1 MNTKKNIFKN
11 TIIFTLV
18 FLLST
23 IIFFASLSKILDG
36 DSFENVF
43 GDYMPVSDNIDE
55 SELDWEK
62 IAELGGA
69 AFVVDGNKVIR
80 SYNKKY
86 NKDYSYS
93 QLLDFTTLYEGN
105 QNTFVFD
112 TYDGNKLFLNYPSEK
127 VSTIINFD
135 LNKGESSLKSNLI
148 VLIFIIIGAYILI
161 IYLIVRWLSYK
172 INNELLEIHK
182 KQEKDKDLLFKGIAH
197 DVKTPLSVIL
207 SYSRAMDEDIIAS
220 DKREEYLKA
229 IGRNAEILNQ
239 RVDELLEFSS
249 LDSFHINKENKDI
262 LELVRRYVGDNYSY
276 FLDNNISVEILF
288 DENDKFFARVDEKLF
303 QRVLQNLLQNSIDHN
318 KENVVISIDFINDKL
333 IIKDN
338 GRGIDPKNIENI
350 FDPLF
355 TEDSSRQ
362 GEKLRGMGLSNV
374 KKICELHNWQ
384 VYYKNGFV
392 ISFQ

>member
-23 IIFFASLSKILDG
+23 IIFFASLSKILDDDG
-36 DSFENVF
+36 FENVF

-86 NKDYSYS
+86 NKEYSYS

-182 KQEKDKDLLFKGIAH
+182 KQERDKDLLFKGIAH

-220 DKREEYLKA
+220 DKREEYLKV
-229 IGRNAEILNQ
+229 IGRNAEVLNQ

-249 LDSFHINKENKDI
+249 IDSFHVNKENKDI
-262 LELVRRYVGDNYSY
+262 LELIRRYVGDNYSY
-276 FLDNNISVEILF
+276 FLDNKASIEILF

-392 ISFQ
+392 ISF

>member
-86 NKDYSYS
+86 NKEYSYS

-182 KQEKDKDLLFKGIAH
+182 KQERDKDLLFKGIAH

-229 IGRNAEILNQ
+229 IGRNAEVLNQ

-249 LDSFHINKENKDI
+249 IDSFHVNKENKDI
-262 LELVRRYVGDNYSY
+262 LELIRRYVGDNYSY
-276 FLDNNISVEILF
+276 FLDNNASIEILF

-333 IIKDN
+333 IIRDN

-392 ISFQ
+392 ISF

>member
-36 DSFENVF
+36 DSFKNVF

-86 NKDYSYS
+86 NKEYSYS

-182 KQEKDKDLLFKGIAH
+182 KQENDKDLLFKGIAH

-229 IGRNAEILNQ
+229 IGRNAEVLNQ

-249 LDSFHINKENKDI
+249 IDSFHVNKENKDI
-262 LELVRRYVGDNYSY
+262 LELIRRYVGDNYSY
-276 FLDNNISVEILF
+276 FLDNNASIEILF

-355 TEDSSRQ
+355 TEDTSRQ
-362 GEKLRGMGLSNV
+362 GEKLRGMGLANV
-374 KKICELHNWQ
+374 KKICELHKWKIS
-384 VYYKNGFV
+384 YKDGFV
-392 ISFQ
+392 ISF

>member
-36 DSFENVF
+36 DRFENVF
-43 GDYMPVSDNIDE
+43 GEYMPVSDNIDE

-62 IAELGGA
+62 IAELGGS

-86 NKDYSYS
+86 NKEYSYS
-93 QLLDFTTLYEGN
+93 QLLDFATLDKGN
-105 QNTFVFD
+105 KNTFIFD

-220 DKREEYLKA
+220 EKREEYLKA
-229 IGRNAEILNQ
+229 IGRNAEVLNQ

-249 LDSFHINKENKDI
+249 LDSFHVNKENKDI

-276 FLDNNISVEILF
+276 FLDNNASIEILF
-288 DENDKFFARVDEKLF
+288 DENDKYFARVDEKLF

-318 KENVVISIDFINDKL
+318 KENVVISIDFMEDKL

-355 TEDSSRQ
+355 TEDPSRQ

-384 VYYKNGFV
+384 VYYKDGFV
-392 ISFQ
+392 IAF

>member
-1 MNTKKNIFKN
+1 
-11 TIIFTLV
+11 
-18 FLLST
+18 
-23 IIFFASLSKILDG
+23 
-36 DSFENVF
+36 
-43 GDYMPVSDNIDE
+43 MPVSDNIDE

-62 IAELGGA
+62 IAELGGS

-86 NKDYSYS
+86 NKEYSYS

-148 VLIFIIIGAYILI
+148 VLIFIIIGGYILI

-229 IGRNAEILNQ
+229 IGRNAEVLNQ

-249 LDSFHINKENKDI
+249 LDSFHVNKENKDI

-276 FLDNNISVEILF
+276 FLDNNASIEILF
-288 DENDKFFARVDEKLF
+288 DENDKYFVRVDEKLF

-318 KENVVISIDFINDKL
+318 KDSVVISIDFIDNKL

-392 ISFQ
+392 ISF

>member
-55 SELDWEK
+55 SELDWKK
-62 IAELGGA
+62 IAELGGS

-86 NKDYSYS
+86 NKEYSYS

-229 IGRNAEILNQ
+229 IGRNAEVLNQ

-249 LDSFHINKENKDI
+249 LDSFHVNKENKDI
-262 LELVRRYVGDNYSY
+262 LELVRRYIGDNYSY
-276 FLDNNISVEILF
+276 FLDNNASVEILF
-288 DENDKFFARVDEKLF
+288 DENDKYFVRVDEKLF

-318 KENVVISIDFINDKL
+318 KDSVVISIDFIDNKL

-355 TEDSSRQ
+355 TEDPSRQ

-392 ISFQ
+392 ISF

>member
-1 MNTKKNIFKN
+1 
-11 TIIFTLV
+11 
-18 FLLST
+18 
-23 IIFFASLSKILDG
+23 
-36 DSFENVF
+36 
-43 GDYMPVSDNIDE
+43 MPVSDNIDE

-86 NKDYSYS
+86 NKEYSYS

-135 LNKGESSLKSNLI
+135 LIKGESSLKSNLI

-182 KQEKDKDLLFKGIAH
+182 KQERDKDLLFKGIAH

-229 IGRNAEILNQ
+229 IGRNAEVLNQ

-249 LDSFHINKENKDI
+249 IDSFHVNKENKDI
-262 LELVRRYVGDNYSY
+262 LELIRRYVGDNYSY
-276 FLDNNISVEILF
+276 FLDNNASIEILF

-392 ISFQ
+392 ISF

>member
-86 NKDYSYS
+86 NKEYSYS

-182 KQEKDKDLLFKGIAH
+182 KQERGKDLLFKGIAH

-229 IGRNAEILNQ
+229 IGRNAEVLNQ

-249 LDSFHINKENKDI
+249 IDSFHVNKENKDI
-262 LELVRRYVGDNYSY
+262 LELIRRYVGDNYSY
-276 FLDNNISVEILF
+276 FLDNNASIEILF

-392 ISFQ
+392 ISF

>member
-86 NKDYSYS
+86 NKEYSYS

-182 KQEKDKDLLFKGIAH
+182 KQERDKDLLFKGIAH

-229 IGRNAEILNQ
+229 IGRNAEVLNQ

-249 LDSFHINKENKDI
+249 IDSFHVNKENKDI
-262 LELVRRYVGDNYSY
+262 LELIRRYVGDNYSY
-276 FLDNNISVEILF
+276 FLDNNASIEILF

-392 ISFQ
+392 ISF

>member
-86 NKDYSYS
+86 NKEYSYS

-182 KQEKDKDLLFKGIAH
+182 KQERDRDLLFKGIAH

-229 IGRNAEILNQ
+229 IGRNAEVLNQ

-249 LDSFHINKENKDI
+249 IDSFHVNKENKDI
-262 LELVRRYVGDNYSY
+262 LELIRRYVGDNYSY
-276 FLDNNISVEILF
+276 FLDNNASIEILF

-392 ISFQ
+392 ISF

>member
-11 TIIFTLV
+11 TIIFIIV

-23 IIFFASLSKILDG
+23 IIFFASLLKILDG
-36 DSFENVF
+36 GRFENLF
-43 GDYMPVSDNIDE
+43 GEYMPVSDNIDE
-55 SELDWEK
+55 SLLNWQK
-62 IAELGGA
+62 IEELGGSG
-69 AFVVDGNKVIR
+69 FVVDGNKVIR

-86 NKDYSYS
+86 NKEYSNS
-93 QLLDFTTLYEGN
+93 QLLDFTTLDGKN
-105 QNTFVFD
+105 QSTFVFN
-112 TYDGNKLFLNYPSEK
+112 TYDGNKFFLNYPSDK
-127 VSTIINFD
+127 VSTSININ
-135 LNKGESSLKSNLI
+135 LNEGQSTLKTSLI
-148 VLIFIIIGAYILI
+148 VLLFLIIGIYIFIIYF
-161 IYLIVRWLSYK
+161 IVRWLSNK
-172 INNELLEIHK
+172 ISNELAEIYK
-182 KQEKDKDLLFKGIAH
+182 NQENNKDLLFKGIAH

-207 SYSRAMDEDIIAS
+207 SYSRAVDENVIDNE
-220 DKREEYLKA
+220 KREEYLKA
-229 IGRNAEILNQ
+229 IGRNAEVLNQ

-249 LDSFHINKENKDI
+249 LDNFSISKENKDI

-276 FLDNNISVEILF
+276 FIDNNASVEILF

-318 KENVVISIDFINDKL
+318 KENIIISIDFIDDKL

-392 ISFQ
+392 ISF

>member
-36 DSFENVF
+36 DSFKNVF

-86 NKDYSYS
+86 NKEYSYS

-182 KQEKDKDLLFKGIAH
+182 KQENDKDLLFKGIAH

-220 DKREEYLKA
+220 DKREEYLKT
-229 IGRNAEILNQ
+229 IGRNAEVLNQ

-249 LDSFHINKENKDI
+249 IDSFHVNKENKDI
-262 LELVRRYVGDNYSY
+262 LELIRRYVGDNYSY
-276 FLDNNISVEILF
+276 FLDNNASIEILF

-355 TEDSSRQ
+355 TEDTSRQ
-362 GEKLRGMGLSNV
+362 GEKLRGMGLANV
-374 KKICELHNWQ
+374 KKICELHKWKIS
-384 VYYKNGFV
+384 YKDGFV
-392 ISFQ
+392 ISF

>member
-86 NKDYSYS
+86 NKEYSYS

-135 LNKGESSLKSNLI
+135 LIKGESSLKSNLI

-182 KQEKDKDLLFKGIAH
+182 KQERDKDLLFKGIAH

-229 IGRNAEILNQ
+229 IGRNAEVLNQ

-249 LDSFHINKENKDI
+249 IDSFHVNKENKDI
-262 LELVRRYVGDNYSY
+262 LELIRRYVGDNYSY
-276 FLDNNISVEILF
+276 FLDNNASIEILF

-392 ISFQ
+392 ISF

>member
-384 VYYKNGFV
+384 VYYKDGFV
-392 ISFQ
+392 ISF

>member
-11 TIIFTLV
+11 TIIFILV

-23 IIFFASLSKILDG
+23 IIFFASLLKILDG
-36 DSFENVF
+36 GRFENLF
-43 GDYMPVSDNIDE
+43 GEYMPVSDNIDE

-62 IAELGGA
+62 IAELGGS

-86 NKDYSYS
+86 NKEYSYS

-220 DKREEYLKA
+220 DKREEYLKT
-229 IGRNAEILNQ
+229 IGRNAEVLNQ

-249 LDSFHINKENKDI
+249 LDSFHVNKENKDI

-276 FLDNNISVEILF
+276 FLDNNASVEILF
-288 DENDKFFARVDEKLF
+288 DENDKYFVRVDEKLF

-318 KENVVISIDFINDKL
+318 KENVVISIDFIDDKL

-392 ISFQ
+392 ISF

>member
-43 GDYMPVSDNIDE
+43 GDYMPVSDNINE

-86 NKDYSYS
+86 NKEYSYS

-182 KQEKDKDLLFKGIAH
+182 KQERDKDLLFKGIAH

-220 DKREEYLKA
+220 DKREEYLKV
-229 IGRNAEILNQ
+229 IGRNAEVLNQ

-249 LDSFHINKENKDI
+249 IDSFHVNKENKDI
-262 LELVRRYVGDNYSY
+262 LELIRRYVGDNYSY
-276 FLDNNISVEILF
+276 FLDNKASIEILF

-318 KENVVISIDFINDKL
+318 KGNVVISIDFINDKL

-392 ISFQ
+392 ISF

>member
-1 MNTKKNIFKN
+1 MNTKKSIFKN

-318 KENVVISIDFINDKL
+318 KENVVISIDFKNDKL

-392 ISFQ
+392 ISF

>member
-86 NKDYSYS
+86 NTEYSYS

-135 LNKGESSLKSNLI
+135 LNKGESSLKNNLI

-182 KQEKDKDLLFKGIAH
+182 MQEKDKDLLFKGIAH

-229 IGRNAEILNQ
+229 IGRNAEVLNQ

-249 LDSFHINKENKDI
+249 LDSFHVNKENKDI

-276 FLDNNISVEILF
+276 FLDNNASVEILF
-288 DENDKFFARVDEKLF
+288 DENDKYFARVDEKLF

-318 KENVVISIDFINDKL
+318 KENVIISIDFIDDKL

-350 FDPLF
+350 FNPLF

-374 KKICELHNWQ
+374 KKICELHNWK

-392 ISFQ
+392 ISF

>member
-62 IAELGGA
+62 IAELGGS

-86 NKDYSYS
+86 NKEYSYS

-148 VLIFIIIGAYILI
+148 VLIFIIIGGYILI

-229 IGRNAEILNQ
+229 IGRNAEVLNQ

-249 LDSFHINKENKDI
+249 LDSFHVNKENKDI

-276 FLDNNISVEILF
+276 FLDNNASIEILF
-288 DENDKFFARVDEKLF
+288 DENDKYFVRVDEKLF

-318 KENVVISIDFINDKL
+318 KDSVVISIDFIDNKL

-392 ISFQ
+392 ISF

>member
-43 GDYMPVSDNIDE
+43 GDYMPVSDNINE

-86 NKDYSYS
+86 NKEYSYS

-182 KQEKDKDLLFKGIAH
+182 KQERDKDLLFKGIAH

-229 IGRNAEILNQ
+229 IGRNAEVLNQ

-249 LDSFHINKENKDI
+249 IDSFHVNKENKDI
-262 LELVRRYVGDNYSY
+262 LELIRRYVGDNYSY
-276 FLDNNISVEILF
+276 FLDNNASIEILF

-392 ISFQ
+392 ISF

>member
-86 NKDYSYS
+86 NKEYSYS

-135 LNKGESSLKSNLI
+135 LIKGESSLKSNLI

-182 KQEKDKDLLFKGIAH
+182 KQERDKDLLFKGIAH

-229 IGRNAEILNQ
+229 IGRNAEVLNQ

-249 LDSFHINKENKDI
+249 IDSFHVNKENKDI
-262 LELVRRYVGDNYSY
+262 LELIRRYVGDNYSY
-276 FLDNNISVEILF
+276 FLDNNASIEILF

-318 KENVVISIDFINDKL
+318 KENVVISIDFINDRL

-392 ISFQ
+392 ISF

>member
-11 TIIFTLV
+11 TIIFILV

-23 IIFFASLSKILDG
+23 IIFFASLLKILDG
-36 DSFENVF
+36 GRFENLF
-43 GDYMPVSDNIDE
+43 GEYMPVSDNIDE

-62 IAELGGA
+62 IAELGGS

-86 NKDYSYS
+86 NKEYSYS

-229 IGRNAEILNQ
+229 IGRNAEVLNQ

-249 LDSFHINKENKDI
+249 LDSFHVNKENKDI

-276 FLDNNISVEILF
+276 FLDNNASVEILF
-288 DENDKFFARVDEKLF
+288 DENDKYFVRVDEKLF

-318 KENVVISIDFINDKL
+318 KDSVVISIDFIDNKL

-392 ISFQ
+392 ISF

>member
-86 NKDYSYS
+86 NKEYSYS

-135 LNKGESSLKSNLI
+135 LNKGESSLKNNLI

-182 KQEKDKDLLFKGIAH
+182 MQEKDKDLLFKGIAH

-229 IGRNAEILNQ
+229 IGRNAEVLNQ

-249 LDSFHINKENKDI
+249 LDSFHVNKENKDI

-276 FLDNNISVEILF
+276 FLDNNASVEILF
-288 DENDKFFARVDEKLF
+288 DENDKYFARVDEKLF

-318 KENVVISIDFINDKL
+318 KENVIISIDFIDDKL

-350 FDPLF
+350 FNPLF

-374 KKICELHNWQ
+374 KKICELHNWK

-392 ISFQ
+392 ISF

>member
-36 DSFENVF
+36 DRFENVF
-43 GDYMPVSDNIDE
+43 GEYMPVSDNIDE

-62 IAELGGA
+62 IAELGGS

-86 NKDYSYS
+86 NKEYSYS
-93 QLLDFTTLYEGN
+93 QLLDFATLDKGN
-105 QNTFVFD
+105 KNTFIFD

-182 KQEKDKDLLFKGIAH
+182 MQEKDKDLLFKGIAH

-229 IGRNAEILNQ
+229 IGRNAEVLNQ

-249 LDSFHINKENKDI
+249 LDSFHVNKENKDI

-276 FLDNNISVEILF
+276 FLDNNASVEILF
-288 DENDKFFARVDEKLF
+288 DENDKYFARVDEKLF

-318 KENVVISIDFINDKL
+318 KENVIISIDFIDDKL

-350 FDPLF
+350 FNPLF

-374 KKICELHNWQ
+374 KKICELHNWK

-392 ISFQ
+392 ISF

>member
-1 MNTKKNIFKN
+1 M
-11 TIIFTLV
+11 
-18 FLLST
+18 
-23 IIFFASLSKILDG
+23 
-36 DSFENVF
+36 
-43 GDYMPVSDNIDE
+43 
-55 SELDWEK
+55 
-62 IAELGGA
+62 
-69 AFVVDGNKVIR
+69 
-80 SYNKKY
+80 
-86 NKDYSYS
+86 
-93 QLLDFTTLYEGN
+93 
-105 QNTFVFD
+105 
-112 TYDGNKLFLNYPSEK
+112 
-127 VSTIINFD
+127 
-135 LNKGESSLKSNLI
+135 
-148 VLIFIIIGAYILI
+148 
-161 IYLIVRWLSYK
+161 IVRWLSYK

-229 IGRNAEILNQ
+229 IGRNAEVLNQ

-249 LDSFHINKENKDI
+249 LDSFHVNKENKDI

-276 FLDNNISVEILF
+276 FLDNNASVEILF
-288 DENDKFFARVDEKLF
+288 DENDKYFVRVDEKLF

-318 KENVVISIDFINDKL
+318 KDSVVISIDFIDNKL

-392 ISFQ
+392 ISF